1 MAVSQLTFEDVA
13 IEFSQEEWE
22 CLDPAQRALYRDVML
37 ETCRNLLSLDM
48 SEVHVIK
55 KLQLKAST
63 DRGELFQTAM
73 LAGHERN
80 KIKHFY
86 LRSIR
91 ENTYDFESQQTD
103 EAGNYNAMSVT
114 HKKNLTDKR
123 DQHESIAGI
132 KPVDKGPAL
141 SSLDNLHIFKSEE
154 KIDEFN
160 QANKSINNCA
170 SFLPLPG
177 ISSSIQTNI
186 RNIRGNGFM
195 HPLILTQD
203 QKARRERPYKC
214 NQCGKAFV
222 QGSYLSRHQIVHTG
236 EKLHKC
242 DVCEK
247 VFSRNSYLAVHQRI
261 HTGEKPYKCNECG
274 KAFRQKG
281 TLGGHQRIHTGE
293 KPYKCN
299 ECGKTFNHGS
309 HLTKHQ
315 RMHTGAKP
323 YQCDVCG
330 KVFSRN
336 SSLAVHQRIH
346 TGEKPY
352 RCIACGKTF
361 HEGSSLRSHQL
372 IHTGEK
378 LHKCVVCGR
387 VFSHRSNFTR
397 HQRIHT
403 GEKPYKCNECGKVFR
418 QKATLE
424 VFLDPPRPHSNG
436 LENRVPNH

>member
-1 MAVSQLTFEDVA
+1 MWLTFEDVA

-186 RNIRGNGFM
+186 RNIRGNGRGV
-195 HPLILTQD
+195 LILSIKLHLSNFQTEFSRLMLHEEEAQERR
-203 QKARRERPYKC
+203 KRREKRS
-214 NQCGKAFV
+214 GMALS
-222 QGSYLSRHQIVHTG
+222 QGQLTF
-236 EKLHKC
+236 K
-242 DVCEK
+242 DVAV
-247 VFSRNSYLAVHQRI
+247 VFTQ
-261 HTGEKPYKCNECG
+261 EEWEC
-274 KAFRQKG
+274 
-281 TLGGHQRIHTGE
+281 
-293 KPYKCN
+293 
-299 ECGKTFNHGS
+299 
-309 HLTKHQ
+309 
-315 RMHTGAKP
+315 
-323 YQCDVCG
+323 
-330 KVFSRN
+330 
-336 SSLAVHQRIH
+336 
-346 TGEKPY
+346 
-352 RCIACGKTF
+352 
-361 HEGSSLRSHQL
+361 
-372 IHTGEK
+372 
-378 LHKCVVCGR
+378 
-387 VFSHRSNFTR
+387 
-397 HQRIHT
+397 
-403 GEKPYKCNECGKVFR
+403 
-418 QKATLE
+418 
-424 VFLDPPRPHSNG
+424 LDPAQRALYRDVMLETCRNLISVGEDFFPLEAG
-436 LENRVPNH
+436 LCP